1 MAERQRPMDGM
12 STIASREI
20 ASADKWRP
28 PKSFNDLANSLSF
41 SGSLK
46 TGALGQVAG
55 YSPMSLARV
64 GSMASAQ
71 MA

>member
-1 MAERQRPMDGM
+1 
-12 STIASREI
+12 
-20 ASADKWRP
+20 
-28 PKSFNDLANSLSF
+28 LANSLSC

-46 TGALGQVAG
+46 TGALGQALGQVAG